1 MNILVTLDRNY
12 LPPLRVMLGS
22 LLRNDP
28 GETFEIYAIGDGLMP
43 EDWAALEELC
53 ASRGRIHPLEV
64 PADLFADAPVAR
76 YWTRAMYYRLLAAE
90 LLPRSLDRVLYLDP
104 DILVI
109 NPVRALY
116 DTDLEGDLMAAATH
130 TGLLAGITDPVNRL
144 RLENYEAEAYY
155 NSGVLVMDLSA
166 MRREVRPGDIFD
178 YAREHAD
185 ILLLPDQDVLNGLY
199 GGQILGVDDSLWN
212 YDARRFDRYLLLSQW
227 GAGHGLGDGP
237 HGHPPLLRQAQALE
251 PQLSGPVFRP
261 VQALPASGGAAVR
274 AIPIHAA
281 VFSGGR
287 GRPPLPDGKNAGMAE
302 RSVLKQIKQA
312 VPGFTRDRFCAW
324 YFISSARTPDQC
336 SRRDPPGADLRS
348 AEPGRTAAWRTF

>member
-1 MNILVTLDRNY
+1 MSDQTIHLLVTFDTNYIPPFQTMLTSAVQNTPGRKFHVWLLHSAIPQEDLTRLSGFCQTLGVPLTPLVMDR
-12 LPPLRVMLGS
+12 R
-22 LLRNDP
+22 
-28 GETFEIYAIGDGLMP
+28 
-43 EDWAALEELC
+43 
-53 ASRGRIHPLEV
+53 
-64 PADLFADAPVAR
+64 LFADAPISNQ
-76 YWTRAMYYRLLAAE
+76 YPQEMYYRLLAAE

-212 YDARRFDRYLLLSQW
+212 YDARRFDRYLLLSQGERDMDW
-227 GAGHGLGDGP
+227 VMDHTAILHFCGKRKPWNHSYQG
-237 HGHPPLLRQAQALE
+237 RFSALYKHY
-251 PQLSGPVFRP
+251 QRLV
-261 VQALPASGGAAVR
+261 
-274 AIPIHAA
+274 
-281 VFSGGR
+281 
-287 GRPPLPDGKNAGMAE
+287 E
-302 RSVLKQIKQA
+302 R
-312 VPGFTRDRFCAW
+312 R
-324 YFISSARTPDQC
+324 
-336 SRRDPPGADLRS
+336 
-348 AEPGRTAAWRTF
+348 

>member
-1 MNILVTLDRNY
+1 MEQKTYAVLVTVDRAY
-12 LPPLRVMLGS
+12 IPPLQVMLRS
-22 LLRNDP
+22 LLRVH
-28 GETFEIYAIGDGLMP
+28 P
-43 EDWAALEELC
+43 ENAFDLYLLHSSLEK
-53 ASRGRIHPLEV
+53 
-64 PADLFADAPVAR
+64 ADLDAIAAGLPDGRCRLLPIQVGGELLADAPVTDR
-76 YWTRAMYYRLLAAE
+76 YPKEMYYRIFAARY
-90 LLPRSLDRVLYLDP
+90 LPGELDRVLYLDP

-212 YDARRFDRYLLLSQW
+212 YDARRFDRYLLLSQGERDMDW
-227 GAGHGLGDGP
+227 VMDHTAILHFCGKRKPWNHSYQG
-237 HGHPPLLRQAQALE
+237 RFSALYKHY
-251 PQLSGPVFRP
+251 QRLV
-261 VQALPASGGAAVR
+261 
-274 AIPIHAA
+274 
-281 VFSGGR
+281 
-287 GRPPLPDGKNAGMAE
+287 E
-302 RSVLKQIKQA
+302 R
-312 VPGFTRDRFCAW
+312 R
-324 YFISSARTPDQC
+324 
-336 SRRDPPGADLRS
+336 
-348 AEPGRTAAWRTF
+348 

>member
-1 MNILVTLDRNY
+1 MWIRFRFWVSLDQAY
-12 LPPLRVMLGS
+12 LPQLQV
-22 LLRNDP
+22 LLMSIFCNNP
-28 GETFEIYAIGDGLMP
+28 GERFNVYLLHSGISDQ
-43 EDWAALEELC
+43 
-53 ASRGRIHPLEV
+53 
-64 PADLFADAPVAR
+64 DLAPVAEQCR
-76 YWTRAMYYRLLAAE
+76 RMQDSFWPHSGTGGSVCRSPRRPGNIPGKMYYRLLAAE

-212 YDARRFDRYLLLSQW
+212 YDARRFDRYLLLSQGERDMDW
-227 GAGHGLGDGP
+227 VMDHTAILHFCGKRKPWNHSYQG
-237 HGHPPLLRQAQALE
+237 RFSALYKHY
-251 PQLSGPVFRP
+251 QRLV
-261 VQALPASGGAAVR
+261 
-274 AIPIHAA
+274 
-281 VFSGGR
+281 
-287 GRPPLPDGKNAGMAE
+287 E
-302 RSVLKQIKQA
+302 R
-312 VPGFTRDRFCAW
+312 R
-324 YFISSARTPDQC
+324 
-336 SRRDPPGADLRS
+336 
-348 AEPGRTAAWRTF
+348 

>member
-1 MNILVTLDRNY
+1 MDILVTLDEGY
-12 LPPLRVMLGS
+12 LMQLRVMLTS
-22 LLRNDP
+22 LYLNHP
-28 GETFEIYAIGDGLMP
+28 N
-43 EDWAALEELC
+43 ELC
-53 ASRGRIHPLEV
+53 RVYLLHSRIPDVRLRELGKGLRALGCELHPV
-64 PADLFADAPVAR
+64 RVDSRLFEKAPVTKQ
-76 YWTRAMYYRLLAAE
+76 YPQEMYYRLLAAR
-90 LLPRSLDRVLYLDP
+90 LLPEDLERVLYLDP

-212 YDARRFDRYLLLSQW
+212 YDARRFDRYLLLSQGERDMDW
-227 GAGHGLGDGP
+227 VMDHTAILHFCGKRKPWNHSYQG
-237 HGHPPLLRQAQALE
+237 RFSALYKHY
-251 PQLSGPVFRP
+251 QRLV
-261 VQALPASGGAAVR
+261 
-274 AIPIHAA
+274 
-281 VFSGGR
+281 
-287 GRPPLPDGKNAGMAE
+287 E
-302 RSVLKQIKQA
+302 R
-312 VPGFTRDRFCAW
+312 R
-324 YFISSARTPDQC
+324 
-336 SRRDPPGADLRS
+336 
-348 AEPGRTAAWRTF
+348 

>member
-28 GETFEIYAIGDGLMP
+28 GETFEIYAIGDGLLP

-53 ASRGRIHPLEV
+53 AGRGRIHPLEV

-144 RLENYEAEAYY
+144 RL
-155 NSGVLVMDLSA
+155 
-166 MRREVRPGDIFD
+166 GDIFD

-212 YDARRFDRYLLLSQW
+212 YDARRFDRYLLLSQGERDMDW
-227 GAGHGLGDGP
+227 VMDHTAILHFCGKRKPWNHSYQG
-237 HGHPPLLRQAQALE
+237 RFSALYKHY
-251 PQLSGPVFRP
+251 QRLV
-261 VQALPASGGAAVR
+261 
-274 AIPIHAA
+274 
-281 VFSGGR
+281 
-287 GRPPLPDGKNAGMAE
+287 E
-302 RSVLKQIKQA
+302 R
-312 VPGFTRDRFCAW
+312 R
-324 YFISSARTPDQC
+324 
-336 SRRDPPGADLRS
+336 
-348 AEPGRTAAWRTF
+348 

>member
-28 GETFEIYAIGDGLMP
+28 GETFEIYAIGDGLLP
-43 EDWAALEELC
+43 EDWTALEELC
-53 ASRGRIHPLEV
+53 AGRGHIHPLEV

-90 LLPRSLDRVLYLDP
+90 LLPRSL
-104 DILVI
+104 
-109 NPVRALY
+109 
-116 DTDLEGDLMAAATH
+116 DLEGDLMAAATH

-212 YDARRFDRYLLLSQW
+212 YDARRFDRYLLLSQGERDMDW
-227 GAGHGLGDGP
+227 VMDHTAILHFCGKRKPWNHSYQG
-237 HGHPPLLRQAQALE
+237 RFSALYKHY
-251 PQLSGPVFRP
+251 QRLV
-261 VQALPASGGAAVR
+261 
-274 AIPIHAA
+274 
-281 VFSGGR
+281 
-287 GRPPLPDGKNAGMAE
+287 E
-302 RSVLKQIKQA
+302 R
-312 VPGFTRDRFCAW
+312 R
-324 YFISSARTPDQC
+324 
-336 SRRDPPGADLRS
+336 
-348 AEPGRTAAWRTF
+348 